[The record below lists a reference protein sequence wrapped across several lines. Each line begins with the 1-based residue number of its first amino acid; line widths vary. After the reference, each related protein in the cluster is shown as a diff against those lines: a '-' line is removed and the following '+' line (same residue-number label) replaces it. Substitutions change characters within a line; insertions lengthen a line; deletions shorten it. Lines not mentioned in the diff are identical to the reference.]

1 MGSTT
6 LCCLEEEFCCKQGAD
21 PLCLYCCACR
31 IVPVSVLIKGQ
42 AQTCCCV
49 TGVAIPPDAEVPCM
63 IGTLGIVCYPS
74 FDKNKDKILSVS
86 ETREVMNGW
95 GEFMSKEKVGKTIGP
110 ADTIYEEFKKLLKHE
125 DKFKKTFD
133 IIIKTG
139 SLESAEVII
148 LDPLTMRADRDR
160 K

>member
-1 MGSTT
+1 MGDKDSLQQAEVTIVDA
-6 LCCLEEEFCCKQGAD
+6 CCCKQGAD

-74 FDKNKDKILSVS
+74 FGVCKKMKDITGNDPS
-86 ETREVMNGW
+86 G
-95 GEFMSKEKVGKTIGP
+95 GGGDAVG
-110 ADTIYEEFKKLLKHE
+110 A
-125 DKFKKTFD
+125 
-133 IIIKTG
+133 
-139 SLESAEVII
+139 
-148 LDPLTMRADRDR
+148 
-160 K
+160 